1 MKKTLVFTFA
11 FSCIFNAQSLFA
23 QHGGT
28 MNHWYFGWF
37 ASMEFTTGS
46 PVATPD
52 SDMICEEGSA
62 TMSDEAGN
70 LLFYTNG
77 GGDSNNPWPGGVWNR
92 NHELMPNGDI
102 TGLTGSDSSP
112 QSSLIIQKSATEYYL
127 FTIGASP
134 TPVGVRVSIVDMSLD
149 GGLGDLTLVGDPVLD
164 PPPSPLAEGMT
175 ATEDAEGTGHWLVV
189 HSSSGNTFY
198 VMHVTPTG
206 ISSPTTYNIGSGL
219 HNSGQ
224 IKFSVQ
230 GDRLAQDDNIFDFDN
245 ATGVISNPINLGF
258 TNSFG
263 WGGWGRAFSP
273 SGRFF
278 YMGELGPNGDVF
290 QYDLMATDIPASK
303 VLLGS
308 SSAGVSGPMQ
318 LGPDLKIYFSL
329 KEYQSLAAITDPDLP
344 GTSCNFVSDYVPLTG
359 NSQVSIPNFIDSDLR
374 FAAAGKISKKQSI
387 ILAPNPT
394 GDFLYLSSDHQS
406 DEPIFIFDLSGKQL
420 SNWSLDGSN
429 KIDVRNLNPGIYL
442 IRQGAASAQFV
453 KE

>member
-1 MKKTLVFTFA
+1 MKKALTFA
-11 FSCIFNAQSLFA
+11 LALSCILNGQSLFA

-37 ASMEFTTGS
+37 VSMEFTTGS
-46 PVATPD
+46 PVATSG

-62 TMSDEAGN
+62 TISDEAGN

-77 GGDSNNPWPGGVWNR
+77 GGDSSNPWPGGVWNR

-112 QSSLIIQKSATEYYL
+112 QSSLIIRKSTNEYYL

-134 TPVGVRVSIVDMSLD
+134 NPVGVRVSIVDMSLD

-175 ATEDAEGTGHWLVV
+175 ATEDADGTGHWLVV
-189 HSSSGNTFY
+189 HSKTGNTFY

-206 ISSPTTYNIGSGL
+206 ISAPTTYNVGSGT
-219 HNSGQ
+219 NNGGQ
-224 IKFSVQ
+224 IKISVQ
-230 GDRLAQDDNIFDFDN
+230 GDRLAQGDNIFDFDN
-245 ATGVISNPINLGF
+245 ATGAISNPISLGF
-258 TNSFG
+258 TGSAG

-278 YMGELGPNGDVF
+278 YMGELGINGDVF
-290 QYDLMATDIPASK
+290 QYDLMATDIPGSQ
-303 VLLGS
+303 VFLGTS
-308 SSAGVSGPMQ
+308 STGISGPMQ
-318 LGPDLKIYFSL
+318 LGPDLKLYFSL
-329 KEYQSLAAITDPDLP
+329 KEYQKLAAITNPDLP
-344 GTSCNFVSDYVPLTG
+344 GTSCNFVSDYVTLTG
-359 NSQVSIPNFIDSDLR
+359 NPQVSIPNFIDSDLR
-374 FAAAGKISKKQSI
+374 LAVTEKISKDQSL

-394 GDFLYLSSDHQS
+394 SDFLYLSTDHPN

-429 KIDVRNLNPGIYL
+429 KIDVRELNPGMYV
-442 IRQGAASAQFV
+442 IRQGAASTQFV